1 MDICEELT
9 KVYRACLILSS
20 WVGLHFTIF
29 AMVCYCSDND
39 FVRLRGRAN
48 KTCFGNYKTAARV
61 PRLIRSRERTVYSKT
76 GTSSAVCSRP
86 RGRTG
91 QETDLARAGSLV
103 LYSLCSVVP
112 VFIYFKSFK
121 DFKKFQ
127 LFHINFN
134 SFRAVYLFHEIFK
147 P

>member
-1 MDICEELT
+1 MSPDW
-9 KVYRACLILSS
+9 VSS
-20 WVGLHFTIF
+20 SDLGSTLL
-29 AMVCYCSDND
+29 CYIGINNHMCSKGSLFNST
-39 FVRLRGRAN
+39 RLV
-48 KTCFGNYKTAARV
+48 TAARV

-91 QETDLARAGSLV
+91 QETDFARAGSLV

-147 P
+147 PYFQVDH